1 MTGYPTPEAL
11 RGHAVTAQADAD
23 DYRARGNIIK
33 ADQRDEDARWYLIL
47 AEREE
52 IRMERNTLVWEH
64 AA

>member
-1 MTGYPTPEAL
+1 M
-11 RGHAVTAQADAD
+11 ADE
-23 DYRARGNIIK
+23 YRKAGNIVK

-52 IRMERNTLVWEH
+52 IRMERNTLAWEN

>member
-1 MTGYPTPEAL
+1 MSYPTPEAL
-11 RGHAVTAQADAD
+11 RRHAEHASAMADE
-23 DYRARGNIIK
+23 YRREGNIVK

-52 IRMERNTLVWEH
+52 IRMERRNTQHKE